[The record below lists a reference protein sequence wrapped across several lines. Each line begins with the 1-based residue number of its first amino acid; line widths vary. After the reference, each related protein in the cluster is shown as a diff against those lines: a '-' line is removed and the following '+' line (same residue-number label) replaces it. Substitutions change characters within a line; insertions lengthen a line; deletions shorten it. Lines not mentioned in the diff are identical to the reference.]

1 MNFPLRTSNSF
12 WANLSW
18 NAASAIVYAFLLQI
32 VIFPGIASSGNSVSF
47 GEFLAVMA
55 VINISSHFVGGAA
68 SNLVMRASTTTAD
81 VRTLSFAKANGT
93 FLVLLVG
100 TLPFVIAATAL
111 MPRDDFVLCTLAYIL
126 FASRLY
132 CLSPFRLTLDYKRV
146 AIANSFCGVAY
157 LPGLLLL
164 ENFPQISPVW
174 LVCIAEFTSLLFL
187 IKNSPIFESGS
198 QPKKPNSYL
207 GQVFGLAITNLSVNL
222 QTYADRLILSKFIG
236 FNAVS
241 VFYAAALSGRLLMMP
256 TNTVS
261 SVVLSYVS
269 HQSRLDIRSS
279 KIILA
284 TLSLVGLISVV
295 LASISPIVIRL
306 LYPQFEDLALNIRAS
321 VSLALSCKIAECL
334 FRPLTIKLLPVRLLS
349 SITVSYTHLTLP
361 TTPYV

>member
-132 CLSPFRLTLDYKRV
+132 CLSPFRLTLDYK
-146 AIANSFCGVAY
+146 SC
-157 LPGLLLL
+157 LLYT
-164 ENFPQISPVW
+164 SP
-174 LVCIAEFTSLLFL
+174 
-187 IKNSPIFESGS
+187 SPRD
-198 QPKKPNSYL
+198 K
-207 GQVFGLAITNLSVNL
+207 
-222 QTYADRLILSKFIG
+222 R
-236 FNAVS
+236 
-241 VFYAAALSGRLLMMP
+241 
-256 TNTVS
+256 
-261 SVVLSYVS
+261 
-269 HQSRLDIRSS
+269 QSRMPSS
-279 KIILA
+279 A
-284 TLSLVGLISVV
+284 
-295 LASISPIVIRL
+295 
-306 LYPQFEDLALNIRAS
+306 
-321 VSLALSCKIAECL
+321 
-334 FRPLTIKLLPVRLLS
+334 
-349 SITVSYTHLTLP
+349 
-361 TTPYV
+361 